1 MRKSVPCKGHTM
13 AVIKKKDRIMEK
25 EIAGYILAGGDNRR
39 MAGRKKA
46 LLTYQNQTFYA
57 HIRERMPAFKNVY
70 LSVEQAAPYEALDA
84 DLVIDQYADM
94 GPLGGIL
101 SGLEKCGEDALLVV
115 PCDMIPF
122 PGDMALWMAEQ
133 YRKTGRPVIPCE
145 KGRNLSFPGIYTK
158 EMWPA

>member
-1 MRKSVPCKGHTM
+1 MS
-13 AVIKKKDRIMEK
+13 
-25 EIAGYILAGGDNRR
+25 
-39 MAGRKKA
+39 
-46 LLTYQNQTFYA
+46 
-57 HIRERMPAFKNVY
+57 Y

-101 SGLEKCGEDALLVV
+101 SGLEKCGADALLVV

-133 YRKTGRPVIPCE
+133 YRKTGRPVIPCV
-145 KGRNLSFPGIYTK
+145 KGRILSFPGIYTK
-158 EMWPA
+158 KNVADIKADGRSEGLPYKEGMGDVKDSLREGACGGSWLEDRQTLILRRIIAFLPARRLISLWRRL

>member
-1 MRKSVPCKGHTM
+1 
-13 AVIKKKDRIMEK
+13 MEK

-84 DLVIDQYADM
+84 DLSLTNMQTWV
-94 GPLGGIL
+94 
-101 SGLEKCGEDALLVV
+101 
-115 PCDMIPF
+115 
-122 PGDMALWMAEQ
+122 LWAE
-133 YRKTGRPVIPCE
+133 
-145 KGRNLSFPGIYTK
+145 S
-158 EMWPA
+158 